1 MRFNMID
8 IRCFNISAF
17 FQAFHAKRVFLQI
30 CFPGF
35 LPSTSVSSVRSRTAL
50 FRMQGSVF
58 ITVLLS
64 GKNQCTAARVFAWH
78 IRFVWHRISSKR
90 KAPSV
95 STMPVS
101 LPPCKELR
109 WRKCSNPALSEVSYI
124 PCDNTVCLDP
134 FCSHTL

>member
-8 IRCFNISAF
+8 IRCFNVSAF

-35 LPSTSVSSVRSRTAL
+35 LPCPSVSSVRCRTAL

-64 GKNQCTAARVFAWH
+64 GRNQCTAAGVFAWH
-78 IRFVWHRISSKR
+78 VRFVWHSFLQKKS
-90 KAPSV
+90 
-95 STMPVS
+95 
-101 LPPCKELR
+101 
-109 WRKCSNPALSEVSYI
+109 
-124 PCDNTVCLDP
+124 TVCFNDARKLTALQE
-134 FCSHTL
+134 TLLV

>member
-8 IRCFNISAF
+8 ICSLNVSAL
-17 FQAFHAKRVFLQI
+17 FQALHTKRMFLQI
-30 CFPGF
+30 CFSGF
-35 LPSTSVSSVRSRTAL
+35 LPCASVSSVRSRAVL

-58 ITVLLS
+58 IAVLLS
-64 GKNQCTAARVFAWH
+64 GRNQCTAARVFAWH

-101 LPPCKELR
+101 LPSCKELR